1 MDIRFL
7 NTALLQ
13 QLRENG
19 FHAVPDAV
27 VRVNQTFDGNSG
39 EGYLMLFSGRLV
51 TAERRI
57 GEKEYQI
64 HPVQEP
70 PAETALTM
78 RRNGSRL
85 EVEFHSAG
93 RSFQAE
99 PCFGEADCAETMLRT
114 WIETVPVTTAASG
127 DNAAAATLDPADAEV
142 TREATLFAAGLLFA
156 AHADGEFPT
165 EERNHLEN
173 HLPAAALGAGERYL
187 AEKNFPEFI
196 RDAKEFF
203 SPEQLLS
210 LLANQLEAMMSDG
223 KLRSSEMEFLKNE
236 AVELGIPLEEYRM
249 MREYLLLKNQYPA
262 LFSL

>member
-13 QLRENG
+13 QLQKNG
-19 FHAVPDAV
+19 FYAAPDAV
-27 VRVNQTFDGNSG
+27 VRVNQTFDKSSG
-39 EGYLMLFSGRLV
+39 EGYLLLFSGKLV
-51 TAERRI
+51 AAERRL
-57 GEKEYQI
+57 GEKEYRI
-64 HPVQEP
+64 HPIDES
-70 PAETALTM
+70 PAETALAM

-93 RSFQAE
+93 RTFQAE
-99 PCFGEADCAETMLRT
+99 PCFGEADSAETLLRT
-114 WIETVPVTTAASG
+114 WLETAPVAAAAPG
-127 DNAAAATLDPADAEV
+127 DNAAAAALTPAAADV
-142 TREATLFAAGLLFA
+142 TREAMLFAAGLLFA
-156 AHADGEFPT
+156 VHADGEFPM

-187 AEKNFPEFI
+187 EEKTFPEFVS
-196 RDAKEFF
+196 DAKELF

-210 LLANQLEAMMSDG
+210 LLANQLEVMMSDG
-223 KLRSSEMEFLKNE
+223 KLRSTEMAFLKNE